1 MGIMWTSDP
10 EFFRRVPRLGR
21 LFQAQCRET
30 NLLRSTMEVIRPK
43 SFYISTTLQATE
55 AQPLGTS
62 EYKGGNSTC
71 TMPPSVCLTNS
82 TSCSLRTGERL
93 LSSVVGV
100 AALGE
105 GSLLPVVG
113 PIGDEAC

>member
-1 MGIMWTSDP
+1 
-10 EFFRRVPRLGR
+10 
-21 LFQAQCRET
+21 
-30 NLLRSTMEVIRPK
+30 MEVLIRPK
-43 SFYISTTLQATE
+43 SVYIITTLQATE

-71 TMPPSVCLTNS
+71 TIPPSVCLTNS

-100 AALGE
+100 AALGD
-105 GSLLPVVG
+105 GALLPVVVS
-113 PIGDEAC
+113 ICEEAC